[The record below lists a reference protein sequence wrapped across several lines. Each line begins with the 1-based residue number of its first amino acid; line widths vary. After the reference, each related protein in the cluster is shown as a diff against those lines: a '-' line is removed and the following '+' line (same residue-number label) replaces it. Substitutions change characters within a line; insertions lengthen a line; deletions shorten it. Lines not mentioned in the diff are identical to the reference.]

1 MKKAFTMLELVF
13 VIVVIGVLAAAIIP
27 RMDRDNVAEAT
38 IQLQSHIRYTQH
50 LAMVDDKYNA
60 TDPTWFEKRWQI
72 RFSDNKSYSVVSN
85 NNNTFAA
92 NPQNSAQALQNID
105 LEDAYG
111 VVLSFSG
118 SCGDN
123 PIISFDHLGRP
134 MVGDLGGDGAPYV
147 EDRLIQDNC
156 VITVADGGVHFD
168 ITIHPETGYVQGI

>member
-1 MKKAFTMLELVF
+1 MLELVF
-13 VIVVIGVLAAAIIP
+13 VIVVIGILAAAIIP
-27 RMDRDNVAEAT
+27 RMDRDGVAEAT

-50 LAMVDDKYNA
+50 LAMVDDKYDA
-60 TDPTWFEKRWQI
+60 TSGTWFENRWQI

-85 NNNTFAA
+85 NATTFARD
-92 NPQNSAQALQNID
+92 PQNSAQTLQAID

-111 VVLSFSG
+111 VALSFSG

-134 MVGDLGGDGAPYV
+134 MVGDLEGDGAPYV
-147 EDRLIQDNC
+147 ADRLIQNNC
-156 VITVADGGVHFD
+156 VITVADGGVDFN